1 MLHSNYLKQ
10 LDLQDI
16 VLFLTLLEQ
25 RNAKRTAEIMNV
37 SQPTVSYGLK
47 RLRNCFDDFFIF
59 FGWWCF
65 SSEQQSREHCSLC
78 ENGC

>member
-37 SQPTVSYGLK
+37 SQPIVSYGLK
-47 RLRNCFDDFFIF
+47 RLRNCFDDVYFLRLVVF
-59 FGWWCF
+59 
-65 SSEQQSREHCSLC
+65 
-78 ENGC
+78 